1 MCVVW
6 TISPPFVQQANFL
19 DPKLTNDGKPYG
31 PVRYKDIVKERYLIS
46 KYCNTSYTD
55 IGDTSPLERKYIL
68 EFITDE
74 LKKQKEQIDQMKAQR
89 RARK

>member
-1 MCVVW
+1 M
-6 TISPPFVQQANFL
+6 
-19 DPKLTNDGKPYG
+19 TNDGKPYG

-55 IGDTSPLERKYIL
+55 IGETSPLERKYIL

-74 LKKQKEQIDQMKAQR
+74 LKRQKEQIEQMKAQR